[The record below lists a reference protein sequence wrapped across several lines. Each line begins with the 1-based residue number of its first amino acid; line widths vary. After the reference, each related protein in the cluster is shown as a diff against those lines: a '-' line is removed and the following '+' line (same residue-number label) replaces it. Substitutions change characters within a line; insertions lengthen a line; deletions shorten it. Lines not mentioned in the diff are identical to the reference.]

1 MINYNTFKLSSFKL
15 LFLLIITIL
24 IGKYFNIFK
33 VSNYYYF
40 LIGAGICFFFISIVF
55 YGKDKKILFNL
66 FISLSLAFL
75 FLSYYY
81 QKIEL
86 KPQNHLSNYSE
97 NITAFYGKVVSY
109 PIIKK
114 SLNYKDCKEYD
125 RVEYIID
132 AKDIKTKSGKIVD
145 ISGKI
150 IIKSY
155 NLTSSIEYGDWILLK
170 NTAYPVKN
178 NLLNGNRSVINRCA
192 VTLNYKSYVDYLIN
206 SDIYYVSYPKQ
217 NSNFKIVKKR
227 DLGWVENVSSYF
239 REFLI
244 KIESKYINKTESSLI
259 KGLTVGYRDEINKS
273 IQSDF
278 KKAGVYHILAV
289 SGLHV
294 GLIAMFFFFL
304 LKIFRIPQ
312 NVILILISFFLIF
325 YVYIVGERPS
335 VLRASIMFI
344 SGSMVFILDKDR
356 HLLNSL
362 FLAGVITLLW
372 NPNWLF
378 TPGFQLSF
386 LATLG
391 ILLYFN
397 RFNNFFLGL
406 IRYKRFENK
415 INTILSFGINKI
427 ISLFTI
433 TITAQILII
442 PLLIYYFNGFSIIS
456 IISNIFIVILSQLA
470 VGMGFTLAIV
480 SYSDVLVKILS
491 YSLEKILQWIINL
504 SNFFANLFF
513 SYIDDLY
520 VNWWIFLLYYFIIL
534 LVFHLKEIKASLL
547 KEI

>member
-1 MINYNTFKLSSFKL
+1 
-15 LFLLIITIL
+15 
-24 IGKYFNIFK
+24 
-33 VSNYYYF
+33 
-40 LIGAGICFFFISIVF
+40 
-55 YGKDKKILFNL
+55 
-66 FISLSLAFL
+66 
-75 FLSYYY
+75 
-81 QKIEL
+81 
-86 KPQNHLSNYSE
+86 
-97 NITAFYGKVVSY
+97 
-109 PIIKK
+109 
-114 SLNYKDCKEYD
+114 
-125 RVEYIID
+125 
-132 AKDIKTKSGKIVD
+132 
-145 ISGKI
+145 
-150 IIKSY
+150 
-155 NLTSSIEYGDWILLK
+155 
-170 NTAYPVKN
+170 
-178 NLLNGNRSVINRCA
+178 
-192 VTLNYKSYVDYLIN
+192 
-206 SDIYYVSYPKQ
+206 
-217 NSNFKIVKKR
+217 
-227 DLGWVENVSSYF
+227 
-239 REFLI
+239 
-244 KIESKYINKTESSLI
+244 
-259 KGLTVGYRDEINKS
+259 
-273 IQSDF
+273 
-278 KKAGVYHILAV
+278 
-289 SGLHV
+289 
-294 GLIAMFFFFL
+294 
-304 LKIFRIPQ
+304 
-312 NVILILISFFLIF
+312 
-325 YVYIVGERPS
+325 
-335 VLRASIMFI
+335 
-344 SGSMVFILDKDR
+344 MVFILDRDR